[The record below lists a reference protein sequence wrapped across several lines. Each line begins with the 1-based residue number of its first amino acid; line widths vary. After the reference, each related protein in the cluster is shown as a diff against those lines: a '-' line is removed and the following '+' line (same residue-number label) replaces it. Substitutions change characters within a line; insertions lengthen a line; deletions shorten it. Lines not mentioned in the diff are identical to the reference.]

1 MLFFGARVNLKAPLY
16 ALNGGRD
23 EVSGEQLG
31 PTLRPLGGR
40 RARLRGGR
48 RAVRHGDGL
57 AGEDLRQRRLGDA
70 VHRRHR
76 AIGAHAALLPPVG
89 TPVNLIVMAPSG
101 YRFANYTKFGAP
113 IALWWLAVVA
123 FVVPLHRSF

>member
-1 MLFFGARVNLKAPLY
+1 VFDPYTPENRACRRSGIVTGLCDAHGRGRIIGIATGA
-16 ALNGGRD
+16 
-23 EVSGEQLG
+23 Q
-31 PTLRPLGGR
+31 
-40 RARLRGGR
+40 
-48 RAVRHGDGL
+48 AV
-57 AGEDLRQRRLGDA
+57 
-70 VHRRHR
+70 
-76 AIGAHAALLPPVG
+76 LLTPVG